1 MKFLNRQ
8 ALTFKEIHKKQVE
21 ANMENV
27 KIMNDDISTNNKNLV
42 AMARR
47 HLCQLA
53 TPINRK
59 YMEDLK
65 FTLCECGLDIGLQ
78 LVPDCVYRCG
88 CVKENGCRWFDKAAK
103 ENPNLTSTNIR
114 LRYETY
120 YDLIKK

>member
-1 MKFLNRQ
+1 
-8 ALTFKEIHKKQVE
+8 
-21 ANMENV
+21 MENV
-27 KIMNDDISTNNKNLV
+27 KITSEDISTNNKNLV
-42 AMARR
+42 AMARK
-47 HLCQLA
+47 HLCHFA
-53 TPINRK
+53 NPTNKK

-65 FTLCECGLDIGLQ
+65 LTLCECGLDIGLQ

-88 CVKENGCRWFDKAAK
+88 CVKENSCGWFDKAAK